1 MNKFII
7 GLAALG
13 ILGIVVYSLSGT
25 PNYHDI
31 THKEF
36 ETYKENLQ
44 NMEDSPI
51 KEKGTFDFFE
61 PNKEWIVEADFVPSK
76 ANLDFSMDMT
86 DSSKVSAKL
95 AGEATFE
102 KGGQKIKVL
111 IFEEETNYLLP
122 FTDKTCGKE
131 SYGGGRYV
139 NIPKDDLDGVK
150 ITIDFNKARNFY
162 CAYTESYIC
171 PIPPK
176 ENFINTEVS
185 VGEKNF
191 IK

>member
-1 MNKFII
+1 MNKII
-7 GLAALG
+7 LGLAAVG
-13 ILGIVVYSLSGT
+13 ILGIIIYSLSGT

-36 ETYKENLQ
+36 DTYKQNLES
-44 NMEDSPI
+44 MEDSPI

-61 PNKEWIVEADFVPSK
+61 PNEDWIIEAKFVPSK
-76 ANLDFSMDMT
+76 ENKDFNMNMT

-95 AGEATFE
+95 AGEATF
-102 KGGQKIKVL
+102 QKDGKTYKVL
-111 IFEEETNYLLP
+111 IFEEETSYLLP

-139 NIPKDDLDGVK
+139 NIPKDDLNDDE

>member
-1 MNKFII
+1 MNKII
-7 GLAALG
+7 LGLAAVGVIG
-13 ILGIVVYSLSGT
+13 IMIYSFSGT

-36 ETYKENLQ
+36 EDYKTNLEN
-44 NMEDSPI
+44 MADSPI

-61 PNKEWIVEADFVPSK
+61 PNKEWIIDGKFSPSK
-76 ANLDFSMDMT
+76 QKVDFQMDMT

-95 AGEATFE
+95 VGEATFE
-102 KGGQKIKVL
+102 KDDQTFKVL
-111 IFEEETNYLLP
+111 IFEEEASFLLP
-122 FTDKTCGKE
+122 FRDLTCGKA

-139 NIPKDDLDGVK
+139 NIPKGDLRGNK
-150 ITIDFNKARNFY
+150 ISIDFNKARNFY

-176 ENFINTEVS
+176 ENFINIEVQ

>member
-1 MNKFII
+1 MNKII
-7 GLAALG
+7 LGLAAVGVIG
-13 ILGIVVYSLSGT
+13 IMIYSFSGT

-36 ETYKENLQ
+36 EDYKTNLEN
-44 NMEDSPI
+44 MADSPI

-61 PNKEWIVEADFVPSK
+61 PNKEWIIDGKFSPSK
-76 ANLDFSMDMT
+76 EKVDFQMDMT
-86 DSSKVSAKL
+86 DSTKVSAKL
-95 AGEATFE
+95 VGEATFE
-102 KGGQKIKVL
+102 KNNQTFKVL
-111 IFEEETNYLLP
+111 IFEEEASYLLP
-122 FTDKTCGKE
+122 FRDLTCGKE

-139 NIPKDDLDGVK
+139 NIPKADLKGNK
-150 ITIDFNKARNFY
+150 ISIDFNKARNFY

-176 ENFINTEVS
+176 ENFINAEVR